1 MRRNIFYLIIFV
13 NQLVLGQVYFPTNTG
28 VKTEEDTYKA
38 ITNVKIHSNSN
49 EIIESNSILIHKGK
63 IVAIGKNI
71 PIPKNARIYN
81 MQSLHIYPSFIELH
95 NDFGIKKPKR
105 IQSSGRSAEYSP
117 KRKGYYWNDH
127 ILSDYNSIKDYNYNK
142 DLATKMRKIGFGVV
156 NSHRKNGIH
165 RGTSVLIALNDFAN
179 DGERILSDKKAEHF
193 SFSKSVTSSQSYPGS
208 IMGSMALIRQLYHD
222 ANWYKQGKN
231 ANKDISI
238 ESILDNIKL
247 PKIFDAGD
255 KLNVLRAGK
264 ISSEMGLNFIIKG
277 SGNEYQNIEEI
288 KALGTKLIIPL
299 NFPDPYDV
307 SDPLLTKKIELSQM
321 LYWNQAP
328 SNPSLLEKSKIIF
341 ALTASD
347 LKNQDNFL
355 KNLRKAVK
363 YGLSEKTAL
372 EALTIIPAKILKMEN
387 KIGVLKKG
395 AYANFIVT
403 SGSIFDDKTKI
414 FENWVNGHAHVI
426 SDRKKIDIDGK
437 YQISIGV
444 ENYDLEIKNSTSSI
458 QVSVKLDSIK
468 LNSKANYRD
477 GWLHLTLFDKSQKN
491 FARLSSKIDAEK
503 FILSSGVDFDG
514 ENFDS
519 VLKPVKSDSK
529 ENEKKSK
536 VKKENIREVLKLRYP
551 NNAYGFEKIPK
562 PQNVLYKNVTLW
574 TNEKEGIIENTDLL
588 VKNGKINLIG
598 KDLNIENVKIIDG
611 TGKHLTSGIIDE
623 HSHIAASSI
632 NEGGQNSS
640 AEVTIEDVIDPDD
653 INIYRNLSGGVTTI
667 QILHGSANPIGGRSA
682 IIKLKWGSSIKEML
696 YPNSNPFIKFALGEN
711 VKQSNWGSFS
721 RFPQT
726 RMGVEQLY
734 IDYFQRAREYGQ
746 RWTNY
751 NNLDRKTKS
760 RTPKPRYD
768 IEMEILWEI
777 LQGKRYISCHSYVQ
791 SEINMLMKVAEK
803 FDFRIRTFT
812 HILEGYKVADKMKI
826 HGVGGSTFSDWWA
839 YKFEVNDAIP
849 YNGAIMHNAGVTVA
863 YNSDSAEMSRRLNQ
877 EAAKAIKYGGVSEE
891 EAWKFVTLNPA
902 KLLGIDDKVGSIKVG
917 KIADLVLWSGH
928 PMSIYSQVEKTMIE
942 GAFYYEADLL
952 PAKIKQIED
961 ERKKLILQMLNEKN
975 MGSNTTNFKQRRKTE
990 FHCETIDY

>member
-13 NQLVLGQVYFPTNTG
+13 NQLILGQEYFPTNSG

-38 ITNVKIHSNSN
+38 ITNVTIHSNSN
-49 EIIESNSILIHKGK
+49 QITESNSILIHKGK
-63 IVAIGKNI
+63 IIQIGKNI

-81 MQSLHIYPSFIELH
+81 MESLHIYPSFIELH
-95 NDFGIKKPKR
+95 TDFGIKKPKR

-142 DLATKMRKIGFGVV
+142 DMAAKMRKIGFGVV

-179 DGERILSDKKAEHF
+179 DGERILSDNKAEHF

-222 ANWYKQGKN
+222 ANWYKQGEN
-231 ANKDISI
+231 INKDISI

-277 SGNEYQNIEEI
+277 SGNEYQNIDEI
-288 KALGTKLIIPL
+288 KALGNELIIPL

-458 QVSVKLDSIK
+458 QVNVKLDSIK

-477 GWLHLTLFDKSQKN
+477 GWLHMTLFDKSQKN
-491 FARLSSKIDAEK
+491 FARLSSKIDSEK

-529 ENEKKSK
+529 ENEKKNK

-562 PQNVLYKNVTLW
+562 PENVLYKNVTLW

-682 IIKLKWGSSIKEML
+682 IIKLKWGSSIEEML
-696 YPNSNPFIKFALGEN
+696 YPNSKPFIKFALGEN

>member
-1 MRRNIFYLIIFV
+1 MRRNFLYLIFFV
-13 NQLVLGQVYFPTNTG
+13 NQLVLGQEYFPTNSG

-38 ITNVKIHSNSN
+38 ITNVTIHSNSN
-49 EIIESNSILIHKGK
+49 QITESNSILIHKGK
-63 IVAIGKNI
+63 IIEIGKNI

-81 MQSLHIYPSFIELH
+81 MESLHIYPSFIELH
-95 NDFGIKKPKR
+95 TDFGIKKPKR
-105 IQSSGRSAEYSP
+105 IQTSGRSAEYSP

-142 DLATKMRKIGFGVV
+142 DVAAKMRKIGFGVV

-193 SFSKSVTSSQSYPGS
+193 SFSKSITSSQSYPGS

-222 ANWYKQGKN
+222 ANWYNQGKN
-231 ANKDISI
+231 INKDISI

-288 KALGTKLIIPL
+288 KALGNKLIIPL

-414 FENWVNGHAHVI
+414 FENWVNGDAHVI

-468 LNSKANYRD
+468 LNSKANYKD
-477 GWLHLTLFDKSQKN
+477 GWLHMTLFDKSQKN
-491 FARLSSKIDAEK
+491 FARLSSKIDSEK

-519 VLKPVKSDSK
+519 VLKSVKSDSK
-529 ENEKKSK
+529 ENEKKNK

-562 PQNVLYKNVTLW
+562 PENVLYKNVTLW

-768 IEMEILWEI
+768 IEMEVLWEI

-961 ERKKLILQMLNEKN
+961 ERKKLIIQMLNEKN

>member
-1 MRRNIFYLIIFV
+1 MRRNLLYLIFFV
-13 NQLVLGQVYFPTNTG
+13 NQLVLGQEYFPTNSG

-38 ITNVKIHSNSN
+38 ITNVTIHSNSN
-49 EIIESNSILIHKGK
+49 QITESNSILIHKGK
-63 IVAIGKNI
+63 IIEIGKNI
-71 PIPKNARIYN
+71 SIPKNARIYN
-81 MQSLHIYPSFIELH
+81 MESLHIYPSFIELH
-95 NDFGIKKPKR
+95 TDFGIKKPKR

-127 ILSDYNSIKDYNYNK
+127 ILSDYNSIKDYNYSK
-142 DLATKMRKIGFGVV
+142 EVAAKMRKIGFGVV

-231 ANKDISI
+231 INKDISI

-288 KALGTKLIIPL
+288 KALGNKLIIPL

-414 FENWVNGHAHVI
+414 FENWVNGDAHVI

-458 QVSVKLDSIK
+458 QVNVKLDSIK

-477 GWLHLTLFDKSQKN
+477 GWLHMTLFDKSQKN

-574 TNEKEGIIENTDLL
+574 TNEKEGIIKNTDLL

-721 RFPQT
+721 IFPQT

-746 RWTNY
+746 KWTNY

-760 RTPKPRYD
+760 KTPKPRYD
-768 IEMEILWEI
+768 IEMEVLWEI

-928 PMSIYSQVEKTMIE
+928 PMSIYSQVEKTMVE

-952 PAKIKQIED
+952 PAKIKQIDD

>member
-13 NQLVLGQVYFPTNTG
+13 NQLVLGQEYFPTNSG

-38 ITNVKIHSNSN
+38 ITNVTIHSNSN
-49 EIIESNSILIHKGK
+49 QITESNSILIHKGK
-63 IVAIGKNI
+63 IIQIGKNI

-81 MQSLHIYPSFIELH
+81 MESLHIYPSFIEL
-95 NDFGIKKPKR
+95 NTDFGIKKPKR

-142 DLATKMRKIGFGVV
+142 DIAAKMRKIGFGVV

-231 ANKDISI
+231 INKDISI

-288 KALGTKLIIPL
+288 KALGNKLIIPL

-341 ALTASD
+341 ALTTAD

-437 YQISIGV
+437 YQISIGF

-458 QVSVKLDSIK
+458 QVNVKLDSIK

-477 GWLHLTLFDKSQKN
+477 GWLHMTLFDKSQKN
-491 FARLSSKIDAEK
+491 FARLSSKIDSEK

-529 ENEKKSK
+529 ENEKKNK

-682 IIKLKWGSSIKEML
+682 IIKLKWGSSIEEML
-696 YPNSNPFIKFALGEN
+696 YPNSKPFIKFALGEN

>member
-1 MRRNIFYLIIFV
+1 MKSNIFYLIIFL
-13 NQLVLGQVYFPTNTG
+13 NQLVLGQEYFPTNTG
-28 VKTEEDTYKA
+28 VKTEKDTYKA
-38 ITNVKIHSNSN
+38 ITNVTIHSNSN
-49 EIIESNSILIHKGK
+49 EITESNSILIHKGK

-95 NDFGIKKPKR
+95 SDFGIKKPKR

-142 DLATKMRKIGFGVV
+142 DLATKMRKIGFGIV

-165 RGTSVLIALNDFAN
+165 RGTSALIALNDFIN

-231 ANKDISI
+231 INKDISI

-264 ISSEMGLNFIIKG
+264 ISSEMGLDFIIKG
-277 SGNEYQNIEEI
+277 SGNEYQSIEQI
-288 KALGTKLIIPL
+288 KALGNKLIIPL

-307 SDPLLTKKIELSQM
+307 SDPLMTKKIELSQM

-328 SNPSLLEKSKIIF
+328 SNPSLLEKSKIVF
-341 ALTASD
+341 ALTTAD

-372 EALTIIPAKILKMEN
+372 QALTIVPAKILKMEN

-403 SGSIFDDKTKI
+403 SGAIFDDKTKI
-414 FENWVNGHAHVI
+414 YENWVNGDAHII
-426 SDRKKIDIDGK
+426 SDRKKIDIDGN

-444 ENYDLEIKNSTSSI
+444 ESYDLEIKNSTSSI
-458 QVSVKLDSIK
+458 QVNVKLDSLK
-468 LNSKANYRD
+468 LKSKTSYKN
-477 GWLHLTLFDKSQKN
+477 GWLHMTVFDKNQKN
-491 FARLSSKIDAEK
+491 FARLSSKIENK
-503 FILSSGVDFDG
+503 KLISSNGVDFSG
-514 ENFDS
+514 NNFDS
-519 VLKPVKSDSK
+519 VLTSVETDKTGSD
-529 ENEKKSK
+529 KKNDA
-536 VKKENIREVLKLRYP
+536 KKENLREVLKLRYP
-551 NNAYGFEKIPK
+551 NNAYGLEKIPESE
-562 PQNVLYKNVTLW
+562 NVLYKNVTIW
-574 TNEKEGIIENTDLL
+574 TNEKEGIIQNTDLL
-588 VKNGKINLIG
+588 VKDGKISLIG
-598 KDLNIENVKIIDG
+598 KDLDVKNIKIIDG

-682 IIKLKWGSSIKEML
+682 IIKLKWGSSIDEML
-696 YPNSNPFIKFALGEN
+696 YPNSSSFIKFALGEN

-734 IDYFQRAREYGQ
+734 IDYFQRAKEYGQ
-746 RWTNY
+746 RWINY
-751 NNLDRKTKS
+751 NNLDRKTKL

-768 IEMEILWEI
+768 IEMEVLWEI
-777 LQGKRYISCHSYVQ
+777 LQGKRFISCHSYVQ

-812 HILEGYKVADKMKI
+812 HILEGYKVADKMKL

-902 KLLGIDDKVGSIKVG
+902 ILLGIDDKVGSVKVG

-928 PMSIYSQVEKTMIE
+928 PMSIYSQAEKTMIE

-961 ERKKLILQMLNEKN
+961 ERKKLILQMLNAKN
-975 MGSNTTNFKQRRKTE
+975 MGSSTKNFEQRRKRE

>member
-307 SDPLLTKKIELSQM
+307 SDPLMTRKIELSQM

-328 SNPSLLEKSKIIF
+328 SNPSLLEKSKIVF
-341 ALTASD
+341 ALTTAD

-372 EALTIIPAKILKMEN
+372 QALTIIPAKILKMEN

-414 FENWVNGHAHVI
+414 YENWVNGDAPVSYTHLRAH
-426 SDRKKIDIDGK
+426 
-437 YQISIGV
+437 
-444 ENYDLEIKNSTSSI
+444 
-458 QVSVKLDSIK
+458 
-468 LNSKANYRD
+468 
-477 GWLHLTLFDKSQKN
+477 
-491 FARLSSKIDAEK
+491 
-503 FILSSGVDFDG
+503 
-514 ENFDS
+514 
-519 VLKPVKSDSK
+519 
-529 ENEKKSK
+529 
-536 VKKENIREVLKLRYP
+536 
-551 NNAYGFEKIPK
+551 
-562 PQNVLYKNVTLW
+562 
-574 TNEKEGIIENTDLL
+574 
-588 VKNGKINLIG
+588 
-598 KDLNIENVKIIDG
+598 
-611 TGKHLTSGIIDE
+611 
-623 HSHIAASSI
+623 
-632 NEGGQNSS
+632 
-640 AEVTIEDVIDPDD
+640 
-653 INIYRNLSGGVTTI
+653 
-667 QILHGSANPIGGRSA
+667 
-682 IIKLKWGSSIKEML
+682 
-696 YPNSNPFIKFALGEN
+696 
-711 VKQSNWGSFS
+711 
-721 RFPQT
+721 
-726 RMGVEQLY
+726 
-734 IDYFQRAREYGQ
+734 
-746 RWTNY
+746 
-751 NNLDRKTKS
+751 
-760 RTPKPRYD
+760 
-768 IEMEILWEI
+768 
-777 LQGKRYISCHSYVQ
+777 
-791 SEINMLMKVAEK
+791 
-803 FDFRIRTFT
+803 
-812 HILEGYKVADKMKI
+812 
-826 HGVGGSTFSDWWA
+826 
-839 YKFEVNDAIP
+839 
-849 YNGAIMHNAGVTVA
+849 
-863 YNSDSAEMSRRLNQ
+863 
-877 EAAKAIKYGGVSEE
+877 
-891 EAWKFVTLNPA
+891 
-902 KLLGIDDKVGSIKVG
+902 
-917 KIADLVLWSGH
+917 
-928 PMSIYSQVEKTMIE
+928 
-942 GAFYYEADLL
+942 
-952 PAKIKQIED
+952 
-961 ERKKLILQMLNEKN
+961 
-975 MGSNTTNFKQRRKTE
+975 
-990 FHCETIDY
+990 ET

>member
-1 MRRNIFYLIIFV
+1 MIFV
-13 NQLVLGQVYFPTNTG
+13 NQLILGQEYFPTNSG

-38 ITNVKIHSNSN
+38 ITNVTIHSNSN
-49 EIIESNSILIHKGK
+49 QITESNSILIHKGK
-63 IVAIGKNI
+63 IIQIGKNI

-81 MQSLHIYPSFIELH
+81 MESLHIYPSFIELH
-95 NDFGIKKPKR
+95 TDFGIKKPKR

-142 DLATKMRKIGFGVV
+142 DMAAKMRKIGFGVV

-179 DGERILSDKKAEHF
+179 DGERILSDNKAEHF

-222 ANWYKQGKN
+222 ANWYKQGEN
-231 ANKDISI
+231 INKDISI

-277 SGNEYQNIEEI
+277 SGNEYQNIDEI
-288 KALGTKLIIPL
+288 KALGNELIIPL

-458 QVSVKLDSIK
+458 QVNVKLDSIK

-477 GWLHLTLFDKSQKN
+477 GWLHMTLFDKSQKN
-491 FARLSSKIDAEK
+491 FARLSSKIDSEK

-529 ENEKKSK
+529 ENEKKNK

-562 PQNVLYKNVTLW
+562 PENVLYKNVTLW

-682 IIKLKWGSSIKEML
+682 IIKLKWGSSIEEML
-696 YPNSNPFIKFALGEN
+696 YPNSKPFIKFALGEN

>member
-13 NQLVLGQVYFPTNTG
+13 NQLVLGQEYFPTNSG

-38 ITNVKIHSNSN
+38 ITNVTIHSNSN
-49 EIIESNSILIHKGK
+49 QITESNSILIHKGK
-63 IVAIGKNI
+63 IIEIGKNI
-71 PIPKNARIYN
+71 SIPKNARIYN
-81 MQSLHIYPSFIELH
+81 MESLHIYPSFIELH
-95 NDFGIKKPKR
+95 TDFVIKKPKR

-142 DLATKMRKIGFGVV
+142 DIAAKMRKIGFGVV

-179 DGERILSDKKAEHF
+179 DGERILSDNKAEHF

-222 ANWYKQGKN
+222 ANWYKQGEN
-231 ANKDISI
+231 INKDISI

-288 KALGTKLIIPL
+288 KALGNKLIIPL

-341 ALTASD
+341 ALTTAD

-458 QVSVKLDSIK
+458 QVNVKLDSIK

-477 GWLHLTLFDKSQKN
+477 GWLHMTLFDKSQKN
-491 FARLSSKIDAEK
+491 FARLSSKIDSEK

-529 ENEKKSK
+529 ENEKKNK

-562 PQNVLYKNVTLW
+562 PENVLYKNVTLW

-682 IIKLKWGSSIKEML
+682 IIKLKWGSSIEEML
-696 YPNSNPFIKFALGEN
+696 YPNSKPFIKFALGEN

-768 IEMEILWEI
+768 IEMEVLWEI

-902 KLLGIDDKVGSIKVG
+902 KLLGIDNKVGSIKVG